1 MFTDITDTHKDSYNK
16 AVSHPLQSFEWGVF
30 RRETGVIVIRRGIIN
45 GKKITS
51 AYTMTLHKVPKTK
64 FTIGYL
70 PKGDLPTPELLE
82 DLKQVGKLH
91 NCVYVQLEPNLL
103 ASKKP
108 EMEQLNNIFTLKNSF
123 HPLFTRH
130 TFVLDLKKTEDEL
143 LSEMHPKT
151 RYNIRVAIKHNV
163 KIEDVTTKEGF
174 NTFLKLY
181 EETTT
186 RQKFYA
192 HTPSYH
198 HDLFDTLTQVASS
211 KLPEANSL
219 TYKILQA
226 TYQDKVLTSWVLFS
240 FHDVLYYPYGAS
252 SREHREVM
260 ASNLIMWEA
269 IKLGQKMNLSSFDM
283 WGALGENPDPTDP
296 WFGFHKFKQGYGA
309 KLTEYVGSYD
319 YVLDPLKYQGLKV
332 ADKARWALL
341 NLKKRIKQ

>member
-1 MFTDITDTHKDSYNK
+1 MFTDITEKQKESYNK

-30 RRETGVIVIRRGIIN
+30 RERTGVKVIRRGIVT

-51 AYTMTLHKVPKTK
+51 AYTLTLHRVPKTK

-70 PKGDLPTPELLE
+70 PKGYLPTSELLT
-82 DLKQVGKLH
+82 DLKHIGKIH
-91 NCVYVQLEPNLL
+91 NCIYIQLEPNLL
-103 ASKKP
+103 SSKKP
-108 EMEQLNNIFTLKNSF
+108 EIEQLNNKFTLKNSF
-123 HPLFTRH
+123 HPLFTKH
-130 TFVLDLKKTEDEL
+130 TFVLDLNKTEDEL

-151 RYNIRVAIKHNV
+151 RYNIRVAAKHNV
-163 KIEDVTTKEGF
+163 KIEDVTNENGF
-174 NTFLKLY
+174 KTFLKLY

-186 RQKFYA
+186 RQRFYA

-198 HDLFDTLTQVASS
+198 KRLFETLTET
-211 KLPEANSL
+211 KDITANDMG
-219 TYKILQA
+219 YKILQA
-226 TYQDKVLTSWVLFS
+226 TYQDTVLTSWVLFS

-269 IKLGQKMNLSSFDM
+269 IVLGKKMGLSSFDM

-332 ADKARWALL
+332 ADKARWAILH
-341 NLKKRIKQ
+341 LKKRITK